1 MVSNE
6 PRSRCCHKTAWKSK
20 AVNLACLFVNS
31 NLTHSREPTLKVLC
45 VSKEAKLQNTGLKS
59 PFLFL
64 CCFDRSLC
72 TKPSKQHPP
81 KDHFT
86 VLSTCDDHECDFMLV
101 VMVNFK
107 KQLLSLSFWLTT
119 HFHDFYSHGELNSKC
134 DVLSDS
140 VLTEVFVVNRIKRV
154 RKTNFS
160 FAMRE

>member
-6 PRSRCCHKTAWKSK
+6 PRSRCCHKTAWKSN
-20 AVNLACLFVNS
+20 AANLTCLFANS
-31 NLTHSREPTLKVLC
+31 NLTQQRAFKSALC
-45 VSKEAKLQNTGLKS
+45 FWRSKTSKHWFEVTIPLS
-59 PFLFL
+59 MLFWQIS
-64 CCFDRSLC
+64 DC

>member
-1 MVSNE
+1 MLPQDSMEVKCSE
-6 PRSRCCHKTAWKSK
+6 PY
-20 AVNLACLFVNS
+20 LFVCK
-31 NLTHSREPTLKVLC
+31 LKPYSQQRAFKSALCFWRSKTSEHWFEVTIPLSVLFWQI
-45 VSKEAKLQNTGLKS
+45 S
-59 PFLFL
+59 
-64 CCFDRSLC
+64 DC